1 MDYMTLKEAS
11 KIWGVTPRW
20 INYYCS
26 AGRIPG
32 AEKMGTVWLIP
43 KSATKPVDQKEN
55 IMIEVYYAEDDE
67 TIGKSVKE
75 YLEQQN
81 CKVAV
86 FDRIADVKKA
96 LIGHLPTIVLLDW
109 NMPDGQGSELCLW
122 IRERWKTLPIVYLTI
137 RGDSHDIV
145 TGFQN
150 GADDYVVKPFDLAV
164 LYSRILALLRRTK
177 TVTDTKLFCDDLMLD
192 KEKTAVYD
200 GQKEIVVSQP
210 EYRILLILMENKGKT
225 ITRNQLLEQ
234 VWDRSGNYVND
245 NTLTVTM
252 KRLREKLNHPAC
264 LKTIRSFGYRME
276 DTQ

>member
-1 MDYMTLKEAS
+1 MAKQ
-11 KIWGVTPRW
+11 KILAV
-20 INYYCS
+20 
-26 AGRIPG
+26 
-32 AEKMGTVWLIP
+32 
-43 KSATKPVDQKEN
+43 
-55 IMIEVYYAEDDE
+55 DDE
-67 TIGKSVKE
+67 RHI
-75 YLEQQN
+75 LELISYNLQGAGYQ
-81 CKVAV
+81 VETAETGEQ
-86 FDRIADVKKA
+86 A
-96 LIGHLPTIVLLDW
+96 LEMARDTAPDLILLDV
-109 NMPDGQGSELCLW
+109 MLPDIDGLQVCTRLK
-122 IRERWKTLPIVYLTI
+122 REPETASIPVIMLTA
-137 RGDSHDIV
+137 RGDEIDKV
-145 TGFQN
+145 LGLEM